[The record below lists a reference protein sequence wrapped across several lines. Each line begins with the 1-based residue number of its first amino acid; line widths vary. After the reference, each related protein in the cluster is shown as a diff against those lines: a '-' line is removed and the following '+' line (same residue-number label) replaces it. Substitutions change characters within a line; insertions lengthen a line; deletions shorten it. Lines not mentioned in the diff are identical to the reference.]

1 MTTNSKVPKDFHRR
15 SSATPTPPVL
25 ECPWAL
31 LLGAN
36 EARVKDQPG
45 VEVPAKRP
53 AEEGRRPLLVVGGFG
68 NGSTL
73 VWTSDIGPHWLP
85 ASYVGWPGYRRRW
98 NALSWAARL
107 T

>member
-1 MTTNSKVPKDFHRR
+1 MPPFCEENTCGFSDTART
-15 SSATPTPPVL
+15 SSGQPVTISVL
-25 ECPWAL
+25 
-31 LLGAN
+31 AN
-36 EARVKDQPG
+36 DNDPDGNTLTIVSVTQPAAG
-45 VEVPAKRP
+45 S
-53 AEEGRRPLLVVGGFG
+53 VVV